1 MNTPLVAAG
10 DRSFSDPETL
20 VTLNLFQGQDD
31 VTRQILKQVDFVEP
45 AGARHSSRPALALG

>member
-20 VTLNLFQGQDD
+20 VTLNLFQGRDD
-31 VTRQILKQVDFVEP
+31 RGRGMTVECHAERP
-45 AGARHSSRPALALG
+45 LSSC